1 MPTKTYWIDEP
12 TIMSAEFE
20 GKVTSDDLDSVMM
33 NCLRACENQKV
44 HFVVDMSSNPS
55 MPANILKLASL
66 STLAN
71 HSNAGWFAFVQP
83 NMIVKFAMQV
93 KHRGSF
99 KIFDTRNEAIAFLHV
114 RIQDEETVT
123 ESENAN

>member
-12 TIMSAEFE
+12 TIMSADYE
-20 GKVTSDDLDSVMM
+20 GKVTSDDLDSVMT
-33 NCLRACENQKV
+33 NCLGACESRKV

-66 STLAN
+66 STLVN
-71 HSNAGWFAFVQP
+71 HPNAGWFAFVQP

-99 KIFDTRNEAIAFLHV
+99 KIFDTRDEAVAFLRERV
-114 RIQDEETVT
+114 QDDETAK
-123 ESENAN
+123 EKDHAN